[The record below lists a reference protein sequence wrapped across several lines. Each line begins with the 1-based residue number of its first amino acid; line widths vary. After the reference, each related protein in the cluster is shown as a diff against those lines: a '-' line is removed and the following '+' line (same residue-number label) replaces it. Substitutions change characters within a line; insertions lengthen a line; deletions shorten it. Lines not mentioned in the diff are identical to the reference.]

1 MMNIRLLFSSK
12 IRNRIISS
20 FVITM
25 LIVIV
30 IFNAFLLGTVRRITT
45 DYIVDSNERMINYT
59 ARELEAGF
67 ENISAIINSI
77 IVNQDIQEILQ
88 KTSGDYPLK
97 EQLEDYSYLDETLFN
112 LESLSD
118 FGASFYL
125 AVNPGFYYSREAFHI
140 FPLGEVIM
148 GIDSAKVIDEKG
160 ATSWTLAEDLNSGER
175 SLVGARAI
183 ININDFTQFTS
194 VIYYSIPLEDIA
206 RILALASYD
215 GNNVYLVMG
224 DESVSSTNS
233 LSPTSDVDHII
244 EHTSQ
249 NLVISQDILE
259 GAFTLVSVL
268 DATEISAAVFDYRVI
283 TVVIGLLIFA
293 VSIALSFAVTKS
305 IIRRVGEIEDNISL
319 SYDNNFTPI
328 PVSKDDELSFIEK
341 YYNDLAY
348 RIRNLIQKTFEQ
360 GKDLQRSRYNALR
373 AQINP
378 HFLYNTLNTINLLA
392 MKYEADEI
400 SAMISDLADFYKLS
414 LNNGRET
421 ASIKDEIQLCRT
433 YLRLQQRRFSFPL
446 ELLVRYEDQ
455 SDENIQIVN
464 LILQPLV
471 ENAIL
476 HGIIGKQRKH
486 GVVSISIRKD
496 NGYLVIQVEDNGIGC
511 SCEKLEPL
519 LTTAPASTEGG
530 YGLRNINMR
539 LKLYYGAG
547 SGLAF
552 SHSDEFGG
560 LSVQVRIA
568 NHD

>member
-1 MMNIRLLFSSK
+1 MNIRLLFSSK

-77 IVNQDIQEILQ
+77 IVNHDIQEILQ

-268 DATEISAAVFDYRVI
+268 DAAEISAAVFDYRVI

-305 IIRRVGEIEDNISL
+305 
-319 SYDNNFTPI
+319 T
-328 PVSKDDELSFIEK
+328 VSKDDELSFIEK
-341 YYNDLAY
+341 YYNDLAC

-446 ELLVRYEDQ
+446 ELFVRYEDQ
-455 SDENIQIVN
+455 SDENTQIVN

-476 HGIIGKQRKH
+476 HGIIGKQRNH

-496 NGYLVIQVEDNGIGC
+496 NGHLVIQVEDNGIGC
-511 SCEKLEPL
+511 SCEKLESL